1 MRATNI
7 EETMSQAKNEEIE
20 FLLKNDYLDDWTRRF
35 CESLQQQLEQGRQLS
50 DRQLEILGEKYQQHG
65 PEAQVVEGV
74 WSTSWDDEKEEI
86 FRVCALYYRGTAY
99 YNALTNKV
107 SEDGTIAEGFI
118 PRKREYQKMCNNKY
132 AMKVRKA
139 WFDAPKFPVGS
150 LVAIRSTA
158 PNYGGG
164 RAVPKHKDGKTIAY
178 FIVETNSTAPKS
190 ACAGAKCY
198 TIIAAGSSVTH
209 ELEERHLKKLRRK

>member
-1 MRATNI
+1 
-7 EETMSQAKNEEIE
+7 MSQAKNEEIE

-50 DRQLEILGEKYQQHG
+50 GRQLEILGEKYQQYG
-65 PEAQVVEGV
+65 PESLAVESG
-74 WSTSWDDEKEEI
+74 WASSWDAEKEEI
-86 FRVCALYYRGTAY
+86 FRVCALYYRRTGY
-99 YNALTNKV
+99 YTLLANKV
-107 SEDGTIAEGFI
+107 NENGTIAEGFI

-164 RAVPKHKDGKTIAY
+164 RTIPKQKDGKTIAY
-178 FIVETNSTAPKS
+178 FVVEDNSTAPKS

-209 ELEERHLKKLRRK
+209 EIEERHLKKLRRK

>member
-1 MRATNI
+1 
-7 EETMSQAKNEEIE
+7 MSQTKNEEIE
-20 FLLKNDYLDDWTRRF
+20 ALLNSDYLDDWTRRF
-35 CESLQQQLEQGRQLS
+35 CGSLQQQLEQGRQLS
-50 DRQLEILGEKYQQHG
+50 ARQLQILSEKYQQYG
-65 PEAQVVEGV
+65 PEAQAVESD
-74 WSTSWDDEKEEI
+74 WSSSWDDEKKEI
-86 FRVCALYYRGTAY
+86 FRVCALYYRTTGY
-99 YNALTNKV
+99 YTQLSGKV
-107 SEDGTIAEGFI
+107 SPDGTIEKGFI

-139 WFDAPKFPVGS
+139 WFDEPKFPVGS

-164 RAVPKHKDGKTIAY
+164 RTIPKHKDGKTIAY
-178 FIVETNSTAPKS
+178 FVVEANSTAPKS

-209 ELEERHLKKLRRK
+209 EIEERHLKKLRKK